1 MHTLILDT
9 NVVLDLLVFRDPG
22 VAAIERAL
30 ADVSAVCI
38 TDAECR
44 AEFVR
49 VLIYPHFALD
59 ESARREALAAY
70 DRLVCHAPD
79 LAIQTLAR
87 IPHCAD
93 PDDQKFLALAY
104 RCDADIIVTKDH
116 ALLDLARATREHFH
130 IVEPAAAA
138 ALLAAT
144 GNPAGDEL

>member
-1 MHTLILDT
+1 
-9 NVVLDLLVFRDPG
+9 

-49 VLIYPHFALD
+49 VLTYPHFALD

-104 RCDADIIVTKDH
+104 RCGADMIVTKDR
-116 ALLDLARATREHFH
+116 ALLDLDRATRAHVR

-138 ALLAAT
+138 ALLAGARNH
-144 GNPAGDEL
+144 GAEEP